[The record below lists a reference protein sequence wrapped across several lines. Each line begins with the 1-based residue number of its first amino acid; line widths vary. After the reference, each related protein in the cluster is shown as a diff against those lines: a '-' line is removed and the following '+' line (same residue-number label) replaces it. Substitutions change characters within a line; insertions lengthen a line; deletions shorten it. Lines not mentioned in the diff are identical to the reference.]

1 MSNSASGY
9 SQNPEDYIGC
19 PGCGITESSEWP
31 YVSVDKL
38 TPVLRSSA
46 ETASILNHW
55 AISVAVSL
63 SIKQECVF
71 SRATDTH
78 RVIKEEEKEEEVKV
92 GSSEALFFLSI
103 KSLTS
108 MYTTYSW

>member
-1 MSNSASGY
+1 V
-9 SQNPEDYIGC
+9 I
-19 PGCGITESSEWP
+19 
-31 YVSVDKL
+31 
-38 TPVLRSSA
+38 
-46 ETASILNHW
+46 
-55 AISVAVSL
+55 L

-108 MYTTYSW
+108 MYTTYS